1 VSAPVDHD
9 ARIDAMARE
18 ADLLAEALAAGP
30 RDARVPSCP
39 EWTVD
44 ELALHVGRFT
54 GFWAHVLCEGTG
66 RPKPPAPDPPP
77 GGDLGEW
84 YRPLAA
90 ALVEELRAT
99 PTGTEVWTWMPDDQT
114 PAFVARRAAHELAV
128 HRVDAQLARGGHTP
142 IEAELA
148 ADGIDEVVVLVQSQD
163 DQPRGQGETL
173 HLHGTDRGDE
183 WLLALTPDGLQVERT
198 HGKADLALR
207 GGVSD
212 LELVLY
218 HRPPVAPVEHLGDDA
233 VLAAWQRAFTF

>member
-1 VSAPVDHD
+1 VDPD
-9 ARIDAMARE
+9 AHIDAVARE
-18 ADLLAEALAAGP
+18 SGLLADALAAGP

-44 ELALHVGRFT
+44 ELAEHVGRFT

-66 RPKPPAPDPPP
+66 RPKPPASDPPAE
-77 GGDLGEW
+77 GDLGDW

-99 PTGTEVWTWMPDDQT
+99 PPATEVWTWMPNDQT

-128 HRVDAQLARGGHTP
+128 HRVDAQLARGAHTA
-142 IEAELA
+142 IEADLA
-148 ADGIDEVVVLVQSQD
+148 ADGIDEVVVLVQSQGE
-163 DQPRGQGETL
+163 PAGQGETL

-183 WLLALTPDGLQVERT
+183 WLLALTPDGLQAERT
-198 HGKADLALR
+198 HGRADLALR
-207 GGVSD
+207 GAVSD

-218 HRPPVAPVEHLGDDA
+218 QRPPLGPVEHLGDDA